1 MYRFPLLV
9 LVVLLS
15 FSLAVAQTPSGTPSQ
30 SQPAAGQPEQGNA
43 VSNAGT
49 ASTGTTPNP
58 AATANA
64 ATSPTTPEAP
74 AAAAVTPTIRATAGS
89 DLPNAESTADPTDL
103 TDLLSP
109 GPLPKAKLSLIGG
122 TVKSINQISDRM
134 TLDIPGGKSMKVRFD
149 QRTHFIRDGKETTQM
164 AVKKG
169 EKVYLDTQLA
179 DSRVFAKHVF
189 IQTATG
195 PADASG
201 QIISADPAR
210 GEFTLRDTLSGTPV
224 RFRLDQASTI
234 SNQGNAAT
242 KSDLK
247 PGSLVSLKFQTAGKK
262 DRAIAQAVNIIAQPG
277 NSFTYYGQVTNLN
290 LKDGVIS
297 VENKADGKTY
307 DVRFDPAKTPI
318 PDDLTVG
325 SQVTITATFDGKDY
339 TANTIQPTGP
349 KTAGDTSENNPQ

>member
-1 MYRFPLLV
+1 MYRFPFLV
-9 LVVLLS
+9 LVVGLS
-15 FSLAVAQTPSGTPSQ
+15 LSLAVAQTPSGTPT
-30 SQPAAGQPEQGNA
+30 QPAAGQPEQGNA
-43 VSNAGT
+43 VSTAGT
-49 ASTGTTPNP
+49 ASSGTTPNP
-58 AATANA
+58 AATANV

-74 AAAAVTPTIRATAGS
+74 ATAPATTPVIRAAAGS

-109 GPLPKAKLSLIGG
+109 GPLPKKPLSLIGG
-122 TVKSINQISDRM
+122 TVKSIDQISDRM
-134 TLDIPGGKSMKVRFD
+134 TLTVPGGKSMKFRFD

-164 AVKKG
+164 SLKKG
-169 EKVYLDTQLA
+169 DKVYLDTQLA
-179 DSRVFAKHVF
+179 NSRVFAKNVF

-201 QIISADPAR
+201 QIVSADPAR
-210 GEFTLRDTLSGTPV
+210 GEFTLRDTLSGSPV
-224 RFRLDQASTI
+224 RFRLDKASTI

-242 KSDLK
+242 RNDLK
-247 PGSLVSLKFQTAGKK
+247 PGSLVSLKFQTAGKN

-290 LKDGVIS
+290 LKDGIIS
-297 VENKADGKTY
+297 VENKADDKTY

-325 SQVTITATFDGKDY
+325 SQVTITATFDGKEY
-339 TANTIQPTGP
+339 TASTIQPTGP